1 MLKIHVYSV
10 LVANILPRRA
20 TWYIILRL
28 GRSFFNDLT
37 SRLGD
42 SRRERNTIRYHF
54 STCAVVFFELLIG
67 LVKWLFL
74 FNSIRNYKPL
84 ALSFIVKIL
93 MRLDLRIFLK
103 KLKFCN
109 VDQWFYIRPGLTF
122 GELIHLRMA
131 FNCFSEFFKS
141 SWIFSFERSYW
152 QACSSWFPNMK
163 RILLLCLIKFP
174 YALSSLL
181 LD

>member
-1 MLKIHVYSV
+1 MLKINVHCV
-10 LVANILPRRA
+10 LVANILPWWA

-28 GRSFFNDLT
+28 WRSLLNDLA

-42 SRRERNTIRYHF
+42 SRGGRNTIRYNF
-54 STCAVVFFELLIG
+54 PICVVAFFELLIG
-67 LVKWLFL
+67 LIKCLFL
-74 FNSIRNYKPL
+74 FNSVRNYKSL
-84 ALSFIVKIL
+84 ALSFVVEIL
-93 MRLDLRIFLK
+93 MGFDFRNFLK
-103 KLKFCN
+103 KFKLCN
-109 VDQWFYIRPGLTF
+109 VDQWFYIGPSLAF
-122 GELIHLRMA
+122 GELVHLRMT
-131 FNCFSEFFKS
+131 FSSVFFEA
-141 SWIFSFERSYW
+141 SWIFSFECSYW